1 MPGALETRHRAF
13 FSLDLNLVAACEWV
27 PRLQAARSAIGFR
40 LQLYC
45 VGAFGS
51 GVRAAKSIIL
61 NSAVGIGKLG
71 LKS

>member
-1 MPGALETRHRAF
+1 VLWKQGTGLF
-13 FSLDLNLVAACEWV
+13 FSFLYLAIECELV
-27 PRLQAARSAIGFR
+27 PRIQAERFAIGFR